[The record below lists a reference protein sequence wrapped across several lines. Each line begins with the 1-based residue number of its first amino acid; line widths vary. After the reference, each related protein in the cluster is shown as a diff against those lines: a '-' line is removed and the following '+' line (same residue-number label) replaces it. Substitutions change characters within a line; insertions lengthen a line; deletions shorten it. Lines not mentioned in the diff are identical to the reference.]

1 MIKLEQKL
9 TLKLKSKKYKK
20 LQCRQHKV
28 TRENLTIYTRSCI
41 QRPVRAARPNFAKM
55 LGKLEWLSCHILKKV
70 WWDVWIHR
78 NVTDRRTYGQTAD
91 GQAELLCWRKRE
103 SKVASKNQQSI
114 SRRQSWRVWEL
125 QFISSSGSE
134 TFGHI
139 YRNYLKNETE
149 TTLCFKKSSPF
160 CFSQ

>member
-28 TRENLTIYTRSCI
+28 SHNLHAELHSTPRKGCPSEFRKDVRKAGMTELPYTEESVMRRLDTPERDR
-41 QRPVRAARPNFAKM
+41 Q
-55 LGKLEWLSCHILKKV
+55 
-70 WWDVWIHR
+70 
-78 NVTDRRTYGQTAD
+78 TDIRTD

-149 TTLCFKKSSPF
+149 TTLCKKVHPSAF
-160 CFSQ
+160 RNN